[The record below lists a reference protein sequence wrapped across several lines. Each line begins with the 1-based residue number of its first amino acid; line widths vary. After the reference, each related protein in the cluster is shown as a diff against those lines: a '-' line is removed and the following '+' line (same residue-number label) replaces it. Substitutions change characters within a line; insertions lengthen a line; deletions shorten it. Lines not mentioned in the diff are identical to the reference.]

1 MAVGGIRL
9 NKGKITVIIYGCG
22 MAAGWDKV
30 E

>member
-9 NKGKITVIIYGCG
+9 NKGKITVIIYTYG
-22 MAAGWDKV
+22 MAAGWDQV